1 MHLFILALLLLS
13 LLLITRVRNFFITFL
28 KPLEHLLWGNIKDEE
43 LLKFIYLSLIVA
55 TITTCTWGLK
65 TLKDSLLTDFVG
77 RGSLAH
83 AKIASISLIIPVVF
97 LYNFFANKIS
107 LESIF
112 TFICSIYSALF
123 IITGTLYF
131 IATTNPEL
139 LTSLS
144 IPQATVG
151 WLAYLGTESFSSLLV
166 SHYFV
171 YLASINTTDSAKRG
185 YGLII
190 FATQLGNLI
199 GPTIVVNTLS
209 LVGFSNL
216 LFGFSLLI
224 LTIPLFIKLFTNN
237 IPRHLRASD
246 TPEEKISKT
255 HNPLEEKSFFQG
267 VSLLYQNPY
276 LMGLATITTL
286 HEVISSMLDL
296 QFKIQVNEYYTGID
310 YATYMGSFAQMN
322 AVLGILFG
330 FFGTSFLLRK
340 MELRSCLILYPLLL
354 AVIVWIIWIIPSIQ
368 IFFAGMIAIKT
379 LGYTLNRPI
388 QEIMFIPTS
397 NAVKTQTKSIIDSIG
412 KRGGKALGASIVQ
425 TLSTISE
432 NLLTSTTY
440 TSLALLTG
448 WVLIAVKTG
457 TKYKKLIKNKII
469 VG

>member
-1 MHLFILALLLLS
+1 MYLLIFVLLPLS
-13 LLLITRVRNFFITFL
+13 LLLIPRIRIFFITLL

-43 LLKFIYLSLIVA
+43 LAKFIYLALIAA

-65 TLKDSLLTDFVG
+65 TLKESLLTDFVG
-77 RGSLAH
+77 KGSLAH
-83 AKIASISLIIPVVF
+83 AKIASISLIIPLVF
-97 LYNFFANKIS
+97 FYNFFANKIS

-112 TFICSIYSALF
+112 TFICTIYSALF
-123 IITGTLYF
+123 IITGILYF
-131 IATTNPEL
+131 IATSDPALFL
-139 LTSLS
+139 LLK
-144 IPQATVG
+144 IPPATIG

-171 YLASINTTDSAKRG
+171 YLASTNTTDSAKRG

-190 FATQLGNLI
+190 FATQLGNLF
-199 GPTIVVNTLS
+199 GPTIIVSS
-209 LVGFSNL
+209 LAAVGFSNL
-216 LFGFSLLI
+216 VFGFSLLI

-237 IPRHLRASD
+237 VSAHLRKSD
-246 TPEEKISKT
+246 APEEKISKT

-322 AVLGILFG
+322 AILGILFG

-340 MELRSCLILYPLLL
+340 IEIRSCLILYPLLL
-354 AVIVWIIWIIPSIQ
+354 AGIVWSIWSIPSIQ
-368 IFFAGMIAIKT
+368 VFFAGMIAIKT

-412 KRGGKALGASIVQ
+412 KRGGKALGASIVHAL
-425 TLSTISE
+425 TNLSES
-432 NLLTSTTY
+432 LLTATTY

-448 WVLIAVKTG
+448 WVVIAIKTG
-457 TKYKKLIKNKII
+457 TKYKNLIKNKII